1 MSAPNLPLILWQLAV
16 LAALCVL
23 ITNLRRRFR
32 QGILGWKGLWGD
44 CKEIARRLF
53 RWFRRF

>member
-1 MSAPNLPLILWQLAV
+1 MPAPNLPLILWQLAV

-23 ITNLRRRFR
+23 ITTLRRRFR

-44 CKEIARRLF
+44 CKETLC
-53 RWFRRF
+53 RWLHRV